1 MKKEYHKEKLQTIV
15 LSNKGGMEVTVLNF
29 GGVISSIKVPV
40 KGKKVECVLGF
51 DTFEEYVSEAYRKE
65 YPYLGAIIG
74 RNAGRIKYGKVIID
88 GKEIQLNC
96 NLGENQIHGG

>member
-40 KGKKVECVLGF
+40 KGKK
-51 DTFEEYVSEAYRKE
+51 
-65 YPYLGAIIG
+65 
-74 RNAGRIKYGKVIID
+74 
-88 GKEIQLNC
+88 
-96 NLGENQIHGG
+96 